1 MSKKIE
7 FQYIN
12 YLDTGILY
20 KLHGNVIAIHIHAH
34 VHPEDSYKVKTPHQ
48 RKKDTKDV
56 SLPQLMASSK
66 NLVRFET
73 NRKSSNSSKIPKVFQ
88 QCSSQTPLKQK
99 HEIQGQPE
107 YSPKSAKM

>member
-1 MSKKIE
+1 MEMSLLSISMHMS
-7 FQYIN
+7 
-12 YLDTGILY
+12 ILRTRT
-20 KLHGNVIAIHIHAH
+20 KSKRHTR
-34 VHPEDSYKVKTPHQ
+34 E
-48 RKKDTKDV
+48 KKDTKDV

>member
-12 YLDTGILY
+12 YLYTGILY

-48 RKKDTKDV
+48 RKKRHERC
-56 SLPQLMASSK
+56 LPPTTHGIVEKPRALR
-66 NLVRFET
+66 N
-73 NRKSSNSSKIPKVFQ
+73 
-88 QCSSQTPLKQK
+88 
-99 HEIQGQPE
+99 
-107 YSPKSAKM
+107 